1 MAKRLEPTLLRDK
14 ERPRNYLISIRLT
27 TRWANSSITMR
38 NQVVRLSAKLLTQS
52 RRLAPITDKT
62 RIRAKPHTMAGNQS
76 RCPWSRPAVN
86 WVTFTRK
93 IRVTNLLSRSSHMD
107 MVMGTDTT
115 RPQAELSNIWTT
127 KQHRQARPSLR
138 VSFLFNHHIIFCRD
152 EQKLTS
158 WQSR

>member
-38 NQVVRLSAKLLTQS
+38 NQVVRSSAKLLTQN
-52 RRLAPITDKT
+52 RRQAPITDKT

-76 RCPWSRPAVN
+76 RCPWSRPVVN

-93 IRVTNLLSRSSHMD
+93 IRVTNLQSRSSHMD
-107 MVMGTDTT
+107 MDMVMVMVTDTT
-115 RPQAELSNIWTT
+115 RLQVGWSNIWTT
-127 KQHRQARPSLR
+127 KQHPQARPSSR
-138 VSFLFNHHIIFCRD
+138 VSFFY
-152 EQKLTS
+152 LTITS
-158 WQSR
+158 FL